1 MEDKNME
8 LRDRVDVA
16 LDEVREVLKRDGGNL
31 ELVDVTPENV
41 VKVRLQ
47 GHCIGCPGAQMT
59 LRMVV
64 QQILQQ
70 AVPEVTG
77 VEAVD

>member
-8 LRDRVDVA
+8 LRDRVDAA

-31 ELVDVTPENV
+31 ELVDVTPEKV

>member
-1 MEDKNME
+1 M
-8 LRDRVDVA
+8 
-16 LDEVREVLKRDGGNL
+16 LKRDGGNL
-31 ELVDVTPENV
+31 ELVDVTDDNV

-70 AVPEVTG
+70 AVPEVKG

>member
-8 LRDRVDVA
+8 LRDRVDAA

>member
-1 MEDKNME
+1 MEI
-8 LRDRVDVA
+8 RDRVDAA

-31 ELVDVTPENV
+31 ELVDVTDDNV

-47 GHCIGCPGAQMT
+47 GHCIGFPGAQMT

-70 AVPEVTG
+70 AVPEVKG

>member
-1 MEDKNME
+1 MEI
-8 LRDRVDVA
+8 RDRVDAA
-16 LDEVREVLKRDGGNL
+16 LDEVKEVLKRDGGNL
-31 ELVDVTPENV
+31 ELVDVTDDNV

-70 AVPEVTG
+70 AVPEVKG

>member
-1 MEDKNME
+1 MEI
-8 LRDRVDVA
+8 RDRVDAA

-31 ELVDVTPENV
+31 ELVDVTDENV

-47 GHCIGCPGAQMT
+47 GQCIGCPGAQMT

-70 AVPEVTG
+70 AVPEVKG